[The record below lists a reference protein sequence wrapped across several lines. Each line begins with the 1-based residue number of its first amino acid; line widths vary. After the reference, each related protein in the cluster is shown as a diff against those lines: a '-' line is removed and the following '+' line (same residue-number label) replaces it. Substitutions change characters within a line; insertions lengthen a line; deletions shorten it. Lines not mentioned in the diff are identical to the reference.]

1 MIKTQEVQPD
11 QPASL
16 RLAGL
21 LGKRFRS
28 WHLPGI
34 WDSAFGIFNTV
45 AVPTRIITL
54 NIGSQT
60 IGLAKF
66 RVQSHGGLVLVDYRL
81 REILAE
87 SGGEGM
93 RHAQIAI
100 VLGEMMHEMQIK
112 RGTVNYA
119 IATHSAF
126 LRFVK
131 LPLVDEEKIERIIG
145 FEAQQNV
152 PFPMDEV
159 VWDYQLVGGGSDEQV
174 RVVIVAIKADYLED
188 INAAV
193 EECGLRVDK
202 VGIATTGLYNAF
214 RYNYSEILGCSLLVD
229 IGARTTNL
237 VFIEPGNVFF
247 RNIPIGGNSITAAI
261 AKEFGEPFATAELR
275 KKRDG
280 FVSLGGAYA
289 EPADSD
295 VARVSKIA
303 RNTMTRLHTEL
314 MRSITFYR
322 AQQQGSRPE
331 RIFLC
336 GGSAGMPYM
345 REFFHEKLK
354 LPVEFF
360 NPLRN
365 VAAAGPAPAP
375 ELARSAYLLGEVVGL
390 ALRSVCSCPMEL
402 NLLPGSVV
410 RKQDLERRRPF
421 LIMAAACFILALLGW
436 SAYYARAAH
445 VTRLS
450 MQVLQQKID
459 IMRTAETRLDKL
471 KKEAASLDTVASP
484 LIAAINDRSFWPQIL
499 EELTAHLPEGNI
511 WITKLAATSGGKLL
525 GVSEQEKGS
534 AEVAPTPPP
543 AGRPG
548 TKTASP
554 SGRAIDG
561 INVRGLYMY
570 NPKQQEVVVD
580 YFRNLAG
587 SPFFNINPNKPESV
601 IKSTSVPNDTEW
613 AFPYELQ
620 LDLRKPVK
628 MP

>member
-1 MIKTQEVQPD
+1 MTKTQEVQSD
-11 QPASL
+11 QPAGL

-87 SGGEGM
+87 PGGEGM
-93 RHAQIAI
+93 RAQIAI

-119 IATHSAF
+119 IATQSAF

-174 RVVIVAIKADYLED
+174 RVVIVAIKADYLEE
-188 INAAV
+188 INAAI
-193 EECGLRVDK
+193 EECGLRVEK

-237 VFIEPGNVFF
+237 IFIEPGNVFF

-261 AKEFGEPFATAELR
+261 AKEFGEPIAAAELR

-280 FVSLGGAYA
+280 FVSLGGVYA
-289 EPADSD
+289 EPADSH

-303 RNTMTRLHTEL
+303 RSTMTRLHTEL
-314 MRSITFYR
+314 MRSITYYR

-345 REFFHEKLK
+345 REFFQEKLK
-354 LPVEFF
+354 VPIEFF

-365 VAAAGPAPAP
+365 VAAVGPAPAP

-421 LIMAAACFILALLGW
+421 FIMAAACFILALLGW

-450 MQVLQQKID
+450 MHILQQKID
-459 IMRTAETRLDKL
+459 VMRTDETRLDRL
-471 KKEAASLDTVASP
+471 KKEAASLDSVATP
-484 LIAAINDRSFWPQIL
+484 LIAAINDRSFWPEIL
-499 EELTAHLPEGNI
+499 EELGAHLPEGNI
-511 WITKLAATSGGKLL
+511 WITKLAATSGGKLV
-525 GVSEQEKGS
+525 GVSEKEKDVAEISPS
-534 AEVAPTPPP
+534 APP
-543 AGRPG
+543 AGKPV
-548 TKTASP
+548 TKSGSAS
-554 SGRAIDG
+554 GQVIDG
-561 INVRGLYMY
+561 INVRGLYMF
-570 NPKQQEVVVD
+570 NPKQQEVVID

-587 SPFFNINPNKPESV
+587 SPFFSINPNKPESV